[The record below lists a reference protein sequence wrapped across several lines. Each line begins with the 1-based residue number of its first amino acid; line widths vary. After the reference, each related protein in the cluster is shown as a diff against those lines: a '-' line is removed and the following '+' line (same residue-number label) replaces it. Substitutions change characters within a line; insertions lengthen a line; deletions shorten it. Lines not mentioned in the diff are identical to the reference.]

1 VANSIKVK
9 LINEKARFPEYAHE
23 GDAGLDLF
31 SIESVII
38 NPGESKLIHTG
49 IAIELP
55 RGTEAQIRPKSGLA
69 LKNQVTVLNSP
80 GTIDSNYRGEI
91 RIILINHG
99 RKPFVVEKGMKI
111 AQMIIKPVLYVDIKK
126 VEELTDTIRG
136 ERGFGSTD

>member
-1 VANSIKVK
+1 MANSIKVK